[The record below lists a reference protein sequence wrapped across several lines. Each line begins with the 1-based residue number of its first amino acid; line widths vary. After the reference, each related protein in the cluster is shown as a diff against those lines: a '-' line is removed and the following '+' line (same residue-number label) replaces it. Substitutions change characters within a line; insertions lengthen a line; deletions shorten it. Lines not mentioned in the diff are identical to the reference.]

1 MAKEREVSMKGMLKR
16 RLLGTVLKTFS
27 IFSVFSAIAA
37 VVAILVVEQMPL
49 FWGITVAIL
58 ILYIPFKVCYGII
71 KRDFNLRL
79 ESLNQL
85 CDAIELVNEEKPDYT
100 AYEDKKKIDKI
111 LHAFEIVTDDEIGW
125 IAENYGAM
133 VRSKQ
138 LTAQDANLANYD
150 KRRWEKRGEKL
161 KQEKEVFESHAE
173 HDPLTGLL
181 NRKGFEERADNL
193 LRENAY
199 NMSAY
204 IMIDQ
209 DNFKGVND
217 GYGHMT
223 GDEVLKRTARILRNS
238 FRSGDL
244 VARVGGDEFC
254 AFLPHI
260 AGKDWIEERLDSI
273 ERNIKE
279 EFTCNGM
286 MMHVSVS
293 IGAAI
298 YPEAG
303 GSIEELY
310 SSADKALYAAKDA
323 GKGRFEVYSPLRY
336 GNTKNTVTSNLA
348 GMETNFTDSNNY

>member
-1 MAKEREVSMKGMLKR
+1 
-16 RLLGTVLKTFS
+16 
-27 IFSVFSAIAA
+27 
-37 VVAILVVEQMPL
+37 
-49 FWGITVAIL
+49 
-58 ILYIPFKVCYGII
+58 
-71 KRDFNLRL
+71 
-79 ESLNQL
+79 
-85 CDAIELVNEEKPDYT
+85 
-100 AYEDKKKIDKI
+100 
-111 LHAFEIVTDDEIGW
+111 
-125 IAENYGAM
+125 
-133 VRSKQ
+133 
-138 LTAQDANLANYD
+138 
-150 KRRWEKRGEKL
+150 
-161 KQEKEVFESHAE
+161 
-173 HDPLTGLL
+173 
-181 NRKGFEERADNL
+181 
-193 LRENAY
+193 
-199 NMSAY
+199 
-204 IMIDQ
+204 
-209 DNFKGVND
+209 
-217 GYGHMT
+217 MT